1 MRRLISIAFVLA
13 VCVGAAVLAGA
24 SDDSASGKTYK
35 IVFDNAFGLVE
46 GGDFRVG
53 GVTAGATTKFEATKD
68 SPPKAEVT
76 VEITEPGFDSFRSDA
91 SCNIKP
97 QSLIGEYYVDCQPGT
112 KSEKLE
118 DGATIP
124 VENTASTIP
133 QDLVNNILRRP
144 YKERLRLVINEL
156 GTGLAGR
163 PADLQ
168 AVLKRAH
175 PGLRETTKVLKI
187 LGDQNRVIEN
197 FIKDSDTVVAQLEA
211 RKDEVSR
218 FIVEAGETAEIS
230 ATRREELRQTFAK
243 LPAFLGELTPT
254 MARLE
259 DVADQQIPLLRDARR
274 AAPDLNAFLTLL
286 GPFSEASRPAV
297 RSLGE
302 AAEVGARAF
311 EKGSNEVKELRT
323 LASGAPAAAKP
334 LRQLLESLD
343 DRRRAIDSDPRAA
356 VNGPGSNDP
365 STNRGKTTGFT
376 GLEAIWNY
384 FFWQGL
390 SVNGFDD
397 IGHLLRIS
405 IVASEG
411 PNGCS
416 SYENDTPM
424 NNPSLAEKFRQCNQ
438 YLGPNQPGVYT
449 PDFTQGPNAASLQ
462 REAGKPAKKVGERRK
477 EGQPD
482 AGPLPGQKD
491 VSKPQIALPP
501 QLEELI
507 DKLPKLPKTGS
518 ERLDQILQGEKPAPG
533 LGGQQGDANQLLDF
547 LLAP

>member
-1 MRRLISIAFVLA
+1 MRRLISIAFVVL
-13 VCVGAAVLAGA
+13 VCGGAAVLAAA
-24 SDDSASGKTYK
+24 SDDSGSGKTYN
-35 IVFDNAFGLVE
+35 IIFDNGFGLVE

-53 GVTAGATTKFEATKD
+53 GVTAGSTTGFEATED
-68 SPPKAEVT
+68 SPPKAKVT
-76 VEITEPGFDSFRSDA
+76 AEINKPGFDSFRSDA

-112 KSEKLE
+112 SSKKLE

-124 VENTASTIP
+124 VEQTESTIP

-144 YKERLRLVINEL
+144 YRERLRLIINEL

-163 PADLQ
+163 PEDLQ

-175 PGLRETTKVLKI
+175 PGLRETSKVLKI

-197 FIKDSDTVVAQLEA
+197 FIRDSDTVVAQLEA

-230 ATRREELRQTFAK
+230 ATRREELRQTFNK
-243 LPAFLGELTPT
+243 LPGFLGELTPT

-259 DVADQQIPLLRDARR
+259 DLADEQIPLLRDARR
-274 AAPDLNAFLTLL
+274 AAPDLDAFLRLL

-311 EKGSNEVKELRT
+311 EKGSNEVEELRL
-323 LASGAPAAAKP
+323 LAKDAPATAKP
-334 LRQLLESLD
+334 LRQLLESMD
-343 DRRRAIDSDPRAA
+343 DRRRATDNDPRGA
-356 VNGPGSNDP
+356 VDGPGPNDP
-365 STNRGKTTGFT
+365 STNRGTTAGFT
-376 GLEAIWNY
+376 GLESIWN
-384 FFWQGL
+384 FVFWSGMSL
-390 SVNGFDD
+390 NGFDD
-397 IGHLLRIS
+397 VSHLLRIS
-405 IVASEG
+405 VVATEG

-416 SYENDTPM
+416 AYENDTPL

-449 PDFTQGPNAASLQ
+449 PDFTQGPNAASLA

-491 VSKPQIALPP
+491 VSKPQITLPP
-501 QLEELI
+501 QLKDLI
-507 DKLPKLPKTGS
+507 DKLPKLPKTGT
-518 ERLDQILQGEKPAPG
+518 ERLDQLLQGETPLPG
-533 LGGQQGDANQLLDF
+533 AGGQQDTNQLLDF

>member
-1 MRRLISIAFVLA
+1 MRRLLSIAVVVLICAGA
-13 VCVGAAVLAGA
+13 VVLAGA
-24 SDDSASGKTYK
+24 SDEGATGKTYK
-35 IVFDNAFGLVE
+35 IVFDNAFGLTE

-53 GVTAGATTKFEATKD
+53 GVNAGSTTKFKATEA

-76 VEITEPGFDSFRSDA
+76 AEITEPGFDDFRSDA

-112 KSEKLE
+112 KKKKLE

-124 VENTASTIP
+124 VTSTESTIP

-144 YKERLRLVINEL
+144 YRERLRLIINEL

-163 PADLQ
+163 PEDLQ
-168 AVLKRAH
+168 EVLKRAH

-187 LGDQNRVIEN
+187 LGDQNTVIEN
-197 FIKDSDTVVAQLEA
+197 FIKDSDTVVAELEA
-211 RKDEVSR
+211 RKQEVSR
-218 FIVEAGETAEIS
+218 FIVEAGDTAEIS
-230 ATRREELRQTFAK
+230 ATRREALRQTFNK
-243 LPAFLGELTPT
+243 LPGFLDELTPT

-259 DVADQQIPLLRDARR
+259 DLSDEQIPLLRDARR
-274 AAPDLNAFLTLL
+274 AAPDLDAFLTLL

-302 AAEVGARAF
+302 AAEVGTRAF
-311 EKGSNEVKELRT
+311 EKGANEVKELRA
-323 LASGAPAAAKP
+323 LAADAPATAKP
-334 LRQLLESLD
+334 LRQFLESLD
-343 DRRRAIDSDPRAA
+343 DRRRAIDRDPRGAI
-356 VNGPGSNDP
+356 NGPPANDP
-365 STNRGKTTGFT
+365 SNRGQNTGFT
-376 GLEAIWNY
+376 GLEAIWQF

-397 IGHLLRIS
+397 LSHILRIS
-405 IVASEG
+405 VVVSEG
-411 PNGCS
+411 ANGCTR
-416 SYENDTPM
+416 YENNTPQRD
-424 NNPSLAEKFRQCNQ
+424 PSLAEKFRQCNQ

-449 PDFTQGPNAASLQ
+449 PDFTQGANAASLQ

-491 VSKPQIALPP
+491 ISKPQITLPP
-501 QLEELI
+501 QLKDLI
-507 DKLPKLPKTGS
+507 DRLPKLPKTGT
-518 ERLDQILQGEKPAPG
+518 ERLDKLLEGETPLPG
-533 LGGQQGDANQLLDF
+533 AGGQQDTNQLLDF